1 MDDVLKTVVS
11 GLAVAAVGAV
21 TFVAYRHP
29 SAYLKL
35 NVGISTIVSAMVLGA
50 MIWNLSNQTASFAIS
65 EPMLPWSEV
74 AKARDLVEAKSTP
87 GWWIIVGV
95 ALMGYLVFLRS
106 FPAWL
111 LPEKPPE
118 RDDKPPKRVDD
129 QKR

>member
-50 MIWNLSNQTASFAIS
+50 MIWNLSNQTAR
-65 EPMLPWSEV
+65 SEV